1 MRPPT
6 PLYSTVE
13 LWLLN
18 GEYPDTRA
26 SALRT
31 LYSRVVRFAGVS
43 RNTYSR
49 NVVESQVSHVI
60 SRSYPAALTP
70 DPSTGSQSGSAAPVQ
85 PQVPQRC
92 CALPLVAVS
101 MLPTGL
107 CHVPSPLVPG
117 PIPRPGDQHAR
128 NVGHVLDFV
137 TTLSSFYSAH
147 YSATRRMVRRRQ
159 SCFLS
164 PSARRCSG
172 PWVASRCHSVP
183 KWIAYGPGA
192 PSG

>member
-1 MRPPT
+1 MRPRYAHSTHEWSGLQGSRVILIAATSLKVKSVTLFHGPT
-6 PLYSTVE
+6 P
-13 LWLLN
+13 
-18 GEYPDTRA
+18 PR
-26 SALRT
+26 SA
-31 LYSRVVRFAGVS
+31 
-43 RNTYSR
+43 
-49 NVVESQVSHVI
+49 
-60 SRSYPAALTP
+60 P